1 MLKELVSMTQSAR
14 SLRFSSR
21 WRSLEN
27 AIDKTVAVLQWV
39 RAADGFVSF
48 DKYVVVG
55 IKEKDAGFDTE
66 IIQVA
71 EHGCQIVKVA
81 AGTYVND
88 CGELVNAAV

>member
-1 MLKELVSMTQSAR
+1 MA
-14 SLRFSSR
+14 F
-21 WRSLEN
+21 LEN

-48 DKYVVVG
+48 DKYVVAG

>member
-1 MLKELVSMTQSAR
+1 MA
-14 SLRFSSR
+14 F
-21 WRSLEN
+21 LEN

-48 DKYVVVG
+48 DKYVVAG

-81 AGTYVND
+81 AGTESAARERPAPDMPVMSNTS
-88 CGELVNAAV
+88 NASAGLG